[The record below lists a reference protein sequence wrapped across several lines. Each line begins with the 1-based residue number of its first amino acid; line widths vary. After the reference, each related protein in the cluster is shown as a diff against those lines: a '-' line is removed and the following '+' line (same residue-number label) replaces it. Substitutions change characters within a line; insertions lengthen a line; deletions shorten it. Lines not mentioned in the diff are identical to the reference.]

1 MSTPQAEIKLTTPFE
16 VEISKELKGRYG
28 YKDAHA
34 EVDIKVP
41 SPFSIVKK
49 ELTLK
54 IDPEDAERLL
64 EALKKWKMWKDLP
77 DFQRER
83 DGA

>member
-1 MSTPQAEIKLTTPFE
+1 MSTPQAEIKMATPYE
-16 VEISKELKGRYG
+16 VEVSKELKGRYG

-41 SPFSIVKK
+41 APFNIVKK

-54 IDPEDAERLL
+54 IAPEDAERLL
-64 EALKKWKMWKDLP
+64 EALKKWKMWRDLP